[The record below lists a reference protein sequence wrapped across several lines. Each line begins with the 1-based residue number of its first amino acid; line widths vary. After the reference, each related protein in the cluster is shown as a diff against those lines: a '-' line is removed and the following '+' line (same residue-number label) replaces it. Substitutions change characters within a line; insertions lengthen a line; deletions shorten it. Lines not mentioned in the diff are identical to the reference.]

1 MPKKDFN
8 RRAFLKGAAL
18 AGVAPAAQAAP
29 AVRKWDREADVVVV
43 GSGAAGLPASIIA
56 KENGASVILV
66 EANHDI
72 GGHAAVST
80 GNIPLGGGTA
90 AQKAAGIVDSPD
102 IIFRDLCDWSVV
114 GGNGAAEYRFNDRD
128 LVRAFADNN
137 VFAYDFLVAHGLTW
151 TKPVPDRGGM
161 TQAGKSAPR
170 AMHAAILQYERLQ
183 TGVAETLEVGK
194 TTSGGIGF
202 VRPLEAAARK
212 AGVQILLNH
221 KMTSIIRENNNKGRV
236 TGITVE
242 AKGATLN
249 IRARKGVIVCTG
261 GGTGNVE
268 FRRIFDPRLTEEYCS
283 NAGEPYTTQDA
294 SGEIAAMDVG
304 ASLWGT
310 ACQTAEF
317 GSHISKPGYIGC
329 QHGYPAMFPP
339 WQPTSKYFHLARAI
353 GLQVKD
359 FQNVISV
366 NQVGL
371 RFYDETKGAFGNAAA
386 MLEVGNYE
394 QNDWRNAA
402 NNKWDP
408 MGYLSAAMGLNG
420 GTGPGGG
427 PIWSIFDAAAA
438 QREKWTVASPW
449 VDKEAGFFFSADTIA
464 GLAAAIKNKYQKN
477 AMPAEALQKT
487 VARYNSFVD
496 AGADKD
502 FDKPRPKYKI
512 ETPPFYAAWAT
523 PVTHDSR
530 TGLRVNT
537 NFQVQ
542 DFRGKVIPGLYCAG
556 ESAGGFGEHGIARCV
571 VGGLLAGRHAAAEKV
586 PLPKIS

>member
-1 MPKKDFN
+1 MPKKNID

-18 AGVAPAAQAAP
+18 AGVAPAAQAAQ
-29 AVRKWDREADVVVV
+29 AGRKWNQEADVVVI
-43 GSGAAGLPASIIA
+43 GSGAAGLPAAIIA

-66 EANHDI
+66 EANDDI

-128 LVRAFADNN
+128 IVRAFADNN

-151 TKPVPDRGGM
+151 TKPEPDRGGM

-170 AMHAAILQYERLQ
+170 AMHAAIMQYARIQ
-183 TGVAETLEVGK
+183 TGVAEPLDVGK
-194 TTSGGIGF
+194 ITSGGIGI

-221 KMTSIIRENNNKGRV
+221 RMTTLIRENNNTGRV

-242 AKGATLN
+242 VKGAKLN

-261 GGTGNVE
+261 GSTGNVE

-283 NAGEPYTTQDA
+283 NAGEPYTTQNA
-294 SGEIAAMDVG
+294 SGEIAAMEVG

-310 ACQTAEF
+310 ANQTAEF
-317 GSHISKPGYIGC
+317 GAHISKPGYIGC
-329 QHGYPAMFPP
+329 QHGYPSMFPT
-339 WQPTSKYFHLARAI
+339 WQSTSKYFHLARAT
-353 GLQVKD
+353 GLQVRD
-359 FQNVISV
+359 YQNVICV
-366 NQVGL
+366 NQVGV
-371 RFYDETKGAFGNAAA
+371 RFYDETKGAYGNAAA
-386 MLEVGNYE
+386 TLETGPAYL

-427 PIWSIFDAAAA
+427 PIWAIFDAAAV
-438 QREKWTVASPW
+438 QREKFTVAPPW
-449 VDKEAGFFFSADTIA
+449 VDREAGFFFSADTIA

-477 AMPAEALQKT
+477 PMPAQALQNT
-487 VARYNSFVD
+487 VTRYNSLVD
-496 AGADKD
+496 AGKDAD
-502 FDKPRPKYKI
+502 FDKPAPKYKI
-512 ETPPFYAAWAT
+512 EKPPFYAAWAT
-523 PVTHDSR
+523 PVTHDTR
-530 TGLRVNT
+530 TGLRVNA

-542 DFRGKVIPGLYCAG
+542 DLKGKVIPGLYCAG

-571 VGGLLAGRHAAAEKV
+571 VGGLLAGKHAAAQKV
-586 PLPKIS
+586 

>member
-1 MPKKDFN
+1 MPNKNFD

-29 AVRKWDREADVVVV
+29 PVRKWDHEADVVVV
-43 GSGAAGLPASIIA
+43 GSGAAGLPAAIIA
-56 KENGASVILV
+56 KENGATVIMI
-66 EANHDI
+66 EAIDDI
-72 GGHAAVST
+72 GGHAAVCT

-102 IIFRDLCDWSVV
+102 ILFRDLCDWSAV

-137 VFAYDFLVAHGLTW
+137 VFAYDFLVAHGLVW

-170 AMHAAILQYERLQ
+170 AMHAAILEYPRIQ
-183 TGVAETLEVGK
+183 TGVAVPLEVGK
-194 TTSGGIGF
+194 TTSGGIGI

-221 KMTSIIRENNNKGRV
+221 RMTSIIRENNNTGRV

-242 AKGATLN
+242 VKGGAKLS
-249 IRARKGVIVCTG
+249 IRGRKGVIICTG
-261 GGTGNVE
+261 GSTSNVE

-283 NAGEPYTTQDA
+283 NAGEPYTSQDA
-294 SGEIAAMDVG
+294 SGEIAAMEVG

-310 ACQTAEF
+310 ANQTAEF

-329 QHGYPAMFPP
+329 QHGYPAISPQ
-339 WQPTSKYFHLARAI
+339 WQPGSKYFHEVRAI
-353 GLQVKD
+353 GLQVRD
-359 FQNVISV
+359 YQNAICV
-366 NQVGL
+366 NQVGM

-386 MLEVGNYE
+386 TLEAGPNYK
-394 QNDWRNAA
+394 QNDYHSAA

-408 MGYLSAAMGLNG
+408 MGYLPAAMSLNG

-427 PIWSIFDAAAA
+427 PIWAIFDAAAV
-438 QREKWTVASPW
+438 QREKLTVAPPW
-449 VDKEAGFFFSADTIA
+449 VDREAGFFFSADTIA
-464 GLAAAIKNKYQKN
+464 GLAAAIRNKYQKN
-477 AMPAEALQKT
+477 PMPAQALQET

-496 AGADKD
+496 AGKDAD
-502 FDKPRPKYKI
+502 FDKAGPKYKI

-523 PVTHDSR
+523 PVTHDTR
-530 TGLRVNT
+530 AGLRVNA

-542 DFRGKVIPGLYCAG
+542 DLRGKVIAGLYCAG

-571 VGGLLAGRHAAAEKV
+571 VGGLLAGKHAAAQKV
-586 PLPKIS
+586 